1 MSTHMHV
8 HTNAQTHTCAALG
21 TDAFGSFPGRLFQ
34 KQCPSTWSGQ
44 IDQIRE
50 LGIIEGGE
58 NIQGKVW
65 WSVKGEGGVGNC
77 LSSFILC
84 CLSLSPA
91 SSSSFAGLLC
101 ALEVNLADFSA

>member
-1 MSTHMHV
+1 MHV

-58 NIQGKVW
+58 KMFKGK
-65 WSVKGEGGVGNC
+65 SGGRLKERGV
-77 LSSFILC
+77 
-84 CLSLSPA
+84 
-91 SSSSFAGLLC
+91 
-101 ALEVNLADFSA
+101 